1 MRFKVS
7 VPLESVVVNIFF
19 SSIIITL
26 AMITMIKASMADT
39 TETID
44 G

>member
-7 VPLESVVVNIFF
+7 VPLESVVNIIF